1 VLVPVLFVFG
11 KIGDA
16 MRYFTSGKTVQK
28 NECGDGKEMTGLPTG
43 NFVYVYIFFFWG
55 EVKWSEVKFLGT
67 KYNVH

>member
-43 NFVYVYIFFFWG
+43 NFVYVYIFFF
-55 EVKWSEVKFLGT
+55 
-67 KYNVH
+67 